1 MLAPQPVAQLGNR
14 RLRPACHL
22 GRNRR
27 MQMHQ
32 QADDRWLLWSWRI
45 RPVAAPP
52 LPRLDNIQHADTEPR
67 RYLPGAAFRR
77 QYTLA
82 QVLRV
87 GLSTPPPHRA
97 LRFHPG
103 DLRITNQTRAETPN
117 RDSTLGD
124 TALNG
129 ERPPLRSDR
138 SERPDG
144 CRPAPAASSQI
155 CPPWVGRQRVF
166 DQA

>member
-52 LPRLDNIQHADTEPR
+52 LPRLDNIRHADTEPR

-103 DLRITNQTRAETPN
+103 DLRITNQTRAGTPG

-124 TALNG
+124 TALD
-129 ERPPLRSDR
+129 PMF
-138 SERPDG
+138 
-144 CRPAPAASSQI
+144 AS
-155 CPPWVGRQRVF
+155 
-166 DQA
+166 